1 VSSRQRTDLSSFADR
16 PVYGYSCGTF
26 VRAYGRE
33 ARIARS
39 GQQPEPVAVESP
51 IQWVEVSPD
60 GGSVLMYT
68 DRGTRI
74 WRWRHGL
81 GVEPFLEVSNS
92 RDILGCGFC
101 ALNGSIVTLVS
112 KDRTLRGLAP
122 EGGELFACN
131 LRSPHSFIPRSFS
144 QLPANRLALVG
155 FFFSDPYDVAI
166 TVSFDELSRT
176 SEAVQHAIA
185 AQAPVRDRAVH
196 IAVGSCPPN
205 AAVVLRDPQDTE
217 LRDEDDDDEPGG
229 DVENF
234 TGVYIR
240 DLDTGALIERHSY
253 TGSSVRGSSIAATED
268 WIAVQVVGG
277 VDMIR
282 RGTGAVRNIPNAILD
297 VWELQIATVEG
308 DELASVTP
316 IDSIV

>member
-1 VSSRQRTDLSSFADR
+1 MSLSADDH
-16 PVYGYSCGTF
+16 VYGYSGGVF
-26 VRAYGRE
+26 VLAYGRE
-33 ARIARS
+33 ARIVRS
-39 GQQPEPVAVESP
+39 GQTSEPVAVEAP
-51 IQWVEVSPD
+51 IQWLEVSPD
-60 GGSVLMYT
+60 GRSVLMYA

-74 WRWRHGL
+74 WRWRDGL
-81 GVEPFLEVSNS
+81 GVEQFLEASNS
-92 RDILGCGFC
+92 RDILGCGFF

-122 EGGELFACN
+122 EGRELFACN

-144 QLPANRLALVG
+144 QLPGNRLALTG

-166 TVSFDELSRT
+166 TVSLDELSRT

-196 IAVGSCPPN
+196 IAVGPCHPA
-205 AAVVLRDPQDTE
+205 AAVVLRDPGDTE
-217 LRDEDDDDEPGG
+217 VRGEDDDDEDRG

-240 DLDTGALIERHSY
+240 DLDSGALIERHPY
-253 TGSSVRGSSIAATED
+253 AGSAVSGSSIAATED

-277 VDMIR
+277 VDMIP

-297 VWELQIATVEG
+297 VWGLQIATVEG
-308 DELASVTP
+308 EQLASVAP
-316 IDSIV
+316 IDSVV